1 MRKIFN
7 YIINTPLSFVGLKL
21 VRKKALELLMERPDP
36 LPIEASQNDKNLIE
50 LCGKYSLT
58 GSVRMWALIQA
69 LKYIQKHNI
78 EGNLVEC
85 GVWKG
90 GSLGLMSLLSE
101 QLDISKKV
109 FGFDTFDGMTDPE
122 EVDVDWQG
130 LSAKEA
136 MQNSP
141 KDEKILNVHAFAG
154 LNQVKNNLIEMG
166 VKDNVSLIPGKVEET
181 LLVDENIPQKI
192 SLLRLDTDWYQSTK
206 TELEVLYPRLQPGG
220 ILIIDDYGHFKGAR
234 KAVDEHFKGQN
245 VWLHYIDYTCRLMIK
260 DR

>member
-21 VRKKALELLMERPDP
+21 IRKKALELLMERPDHM
-36 LPIEASQNDKNLIE
+36 PIEASQNDKNLIE

-78 EGNLVEC
+78 EGDLVEC

-109 FGFDTFDGMTDPE
+109 FGIFKNFLEIHRKPE
-122 EVDVDWQG
+122 TSQAI
-130 LSAKEA
+130 S
-136 MQNSP
+136 
-141 KDEKILNVHAFAG
+141 
-154 LNQVKNNLIEMG
+154 KN
-166 VKDNVSLIPGKVEET
+166 
-181 LLVDENIPQKI
+181 
-192 SLLRLDTDWYQSTK
+192 R
-206 TELEVLYPRLQPGG
+206 
-220 ILIIDDYGHFKGAR
+220 
-234 KAVDEHFKGQN
+234 
-245 VWLHYIDYTCRLMIK
+245 
-260 DR
+260 